1 MPQCNCRWGSYGPYA
16 NAFLLYEIPVRPENH
31 LDKVLQSVKNKS
43 YNGRIP
49 RCQGALPSVLIIP
62 LYAPLLLPRLLFI
75 SFIQIEGY
83 DLPPAMVKIY
93 QKTAGAV
100 GVEDKSPF
108 YVCLC
113 VVVVSSALLLATCSC
128 SSGAKGTVGRKKKKV
143 PAKKKKAKAKSKSVS
158 VASNGS
164 VHKNGDVSGS
174 GTSKSGG
181 SDKQT
186 VVPMANGSAPRG
198 LPAKVPKNAG
208 VRGVVDADYAGGG
221 GAGVDS
227 APATAA
233 VSSKGDASK
242 PAKKPAATKS
252 HKDSG
257 KSAGDDPPVI
267 TVRYRR
273 QSLGREGGGMD
284 CASKRPSFVD

>member
-1 MPQCNCRWGSYGPYA
+1 
-16 NAFLLYEIPVRPENH
+16 
-31 LDKVLQSVKNKS
+31 
-43 YNGRIP
+43 
-49 RCQGALPSVLIIP
+49 
-62 LYAPLLLPRLLFI
+62 
-75 SFIQIEGY
+75 
-83 DLPPAMVKIY
+83 MVNIY
-93 QKTAGAV
+93 QKTAEAV

-128 SSGAKGTVGRKKKKV
+128 SSGSKGTGGRKKKKV

-164 VHKNGDVSGS
+164 AHKNGDVSGS
-174 GTSKSGG
+174 GTSKSDG

-198 LPAKVPKNAG
+198 LPAKAPKNAG

-227 APATAA
+227 APATAS
-233 VSSKGDASK
+233 VSREGGAPK
-242 PAKKPAATKS
+242 PAKKPAATKPQ
-252 HKDSG
+252 KDSG
-257 KSAGDDPPVI
+257 KSGNDPPVI
-267 TVRYRR
+267 TVRCQRQTLVGRR
-273 QSLGREGGGMD
+273 GID
-284 CASKRPSFVD
+284 WASKRPSFGDKPAAVAVAFSLLVVPLAETPKERFLR